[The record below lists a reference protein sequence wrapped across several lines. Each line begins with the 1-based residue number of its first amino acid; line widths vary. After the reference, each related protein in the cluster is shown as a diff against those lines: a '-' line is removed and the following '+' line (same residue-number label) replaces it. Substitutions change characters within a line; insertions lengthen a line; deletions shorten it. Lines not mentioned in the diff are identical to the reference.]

1 MRVLIVP
8 DSFKESLSADEVAV
22 ALEKGIKAA
31 DPLIDVSRLPFSD
44 AGEGGLELISSL
56 FKGKIIEAATVDAL
70 GRACKAPY
78 FLFADRKAAWIEL
91 SRASGLAQIE
101 PELRNPLIT
110 STYGTGLL
118 IRNALDRGATEI
130 YLGIGGSAT
139 NDAGA
144 GILEALGGLLTDA
157 EGELLPQGGEA
168 LAKLDH
174 IDVEAI
180 PRFSLKVACDVSN
193 PLLGPNGASSVYGP
207 QKGATPKHIEILESA
222 LQNFAKH
229 IELLTKTNVVDLKGG
244 GAAGGT
250 AAALHGLLGAE
261 LIGGFELLA
270 ELAELEKHIVSAD
283 LIITAEGRIDGQS
296 LQGKVPVGV
305 ARLAKKHHKPVWAFA
320 GALGEDINTL
330 YDQGISGLFSIQ
342 QGPMTLDQSMAKTAE
357 LLEKSAERIMRS
369 HLNTGTL

>member
-8 DSFKESLSADEVAV
+8 DSFKESLSAEEVAL
-22 ALEKGIKAA
+22 AIEKGIQAA
-31 DPLIDVSRLPFSD
+31 DASIEITRLPFSD

-56 FKGKIIEAATVDAL
+56 FKGELIEASTTDAL
-70 GRACKAPY
+70 GRSCRAPY
-78 FLFADRKAAWIEL
+78 FLFADRSAAWIEL

-144 GILEALGGLLTDA
+144 GILEALGGLFTDA
-157 EGELLPQGGEA
+157 QGELLPQGGEA
-168 LAKLDH
+168 LSKLDH

-180 PRFSLKVACDVSN
+180 PRFTLKVACDVTS
-193 PLLGPNGASSVYGP
+193 PLLGPNGASAVYGP
-207 QKGATPKHIEILESA
+207 QKGATPEHIEILESA
-222 LQNFAKH
+222 LQNFATH
-229 IELLTKTNVVDLKGG
+229 IELLTGTSVTHLKGG

-261 LIGGFELLA
+261 LVSGFELLA
-270 ELAELEKHIVSAD
+270 ELAELEKHIALAD

-296 LQGKVPVGV
+296 IQGKVIAGV
-305 ARLAKKHHKPVWAFA
+305 AGLAKKYHKPVWALA
-320 GALGEDINTL
+320 GSIGEGINEL
-330 YDQGISGLFSIQ
+330 YRQGVSGLFSIQ
-342 QGPMTLDQSMAKTAE
+342 QGPISLSESMSQAAV
-357 LLEKSAERIMRS
+357 LLEKTAERIMRS
-369 HLNTGTL
+369 HLNTHAL